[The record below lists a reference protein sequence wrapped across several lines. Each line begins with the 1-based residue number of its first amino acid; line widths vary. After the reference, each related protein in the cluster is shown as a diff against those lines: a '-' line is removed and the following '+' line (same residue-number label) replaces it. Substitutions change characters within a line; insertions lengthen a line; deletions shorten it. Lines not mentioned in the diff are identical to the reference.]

1 MKSYKFKPSEAVVI
15 ALGSVRVH
23 KFRSF
28 LTILGI
34 VIGVM
39 TVIVVA
45 SLLTGMRK
53 NLIGLIEQY
62 GANNIYAFHLST
74 GPRIGSRDRS
84 EIRRKPLRPED
95 AEAILARADA
105 VEDIAYLGYINQID
119 RTLTYQG
126 ATYKQ
131 AYLQGVT
138 PSYARVANLNLRE
151 GRFINEVDDE
161 HRREVIVVGINVVE
175 ALFPNLNPI
184 VGRQIE
190 LSGRMFEVIGV
201 LEQRK
206 SGFFIENEE
215 DNVAFIPYRTAR
227 KLSPQDESLMLM
239 IRARAGQL
247 RQALN
252 QSEEILRRQRGVG
265 FDEPNNFDLKTADRF
280 VEQFDNI
287 TGTMGLVAIA
297 ISSISLLVG
306 GIGVMNIMLVSVT
319 ERTREIG
326 IRKAVGA
333 RRRDIA
339 GQFLCEAMTLTSLG
353 GILGVALA
361 LTISYSARLFLP
373 GLPASIPLWAIGAGV
388 AVATVTGLVFGVWPA
403 KKAARLDP
411 AVSLSYE

>member
-1 MKSYKFKPSEAVVI
+1 MKSYKFRLGEAVAI
-15 ALGSVRVH
+15 ALSSVRSH

-53 NLIGLIEQY
+53 SLVGLIEQY
-62 GANNIYAFHLST
+62 GSSNIYAFHLST
-74 GPRIGSRDRS
+74 GPSIRSRDRS
-84 EIRRKPLRPED
+84 EIRRKPLRPGD
-95 AEAILARADA
+95 GEAILARADA
-105 VEDIAYLGYINQID
+105 VEDVAYIGYVSRID
-119 RTLTYQG
+119 RTLAYRG
-126 ATYKQ
+126 ATYKR
-131 AYLQGVT
+131 AYLQGIT
-138 PSYARVANLNLRE
+138 PSYARVASLSLRE
-151 GRFINEVDDE
+151 GRFINEVDNE
-161 HRREVIVVGINVVE
+161 HRRDVIVVGVNVVE
-175 ALFPNLNPI
+175 ALFPHLTRI

-190 LSGRMFEVIGV
+190 LSGKIFEVIGV

-215 DNVAFIPYRTAR
+215 DNVAFIPYQTAR
-227 KLSPQDESLMLM
+227 KLSPEDESLMLM

-247 RQALN
+247 RPALN
-252 QSEEILRRQRGVG
+252 QTEEILRRQRGVG

-280 VEQFDNI
+280 AEQFDNI
-287 TGTMGLVAIA
+287 TGTVGLVAIA
-297 ISSISLLVG
+297 ISGISLLVG
-306 GIGVMNIMLVSVT
+306 GIGVMNIMLVTVT

-339 GQFLCEAMTLTSLG
+339 WQFLCEAMTLTSLG

-361 LTISYSARLFLP
+361 LAISYAARLFLP
-373 GLPASIPLWAIGAGV
+373 ELPASIPLWAVGAGV
-388 AVATVTGLVFGVWPA
+388 AVATITGLVFGVWPA
-403 KKAARLDP
+403 RKAARLDP
-411 AVSLSYE
+411 TECLSYE

>member
-1 MKSYKFKPSEAVVI
+1 MKSYEFRPGEAVMI
-15 ALGSVRVH
+15 ALGSMRAN

-39 TVIVVA
+39 TVIIVA
-45 SLLTGMRK
+45 SLLTGARHSV
-53 NLIGLIEQY
+53 IALIEQY

-74 GPRIGSRDRS
+74 GPSIRSRDRT

-95 AEAILARADA
+95 GEAIRAHVDA
-105 VEDIAYLGYINQID
+105 VEEVANIGYVWRID
-119 RTLTYQG
+119 RTMAYQG

-138 PSYARVANLNLRE
+138 PSYARVASLNLRE
-151 GRFINEVDDE
+151 GRFINEIDDL
-161 HRREVIVVGINVVE
+161 HQRDVIVVGVNVVE
-175 ALFPNLNPI
+175 ALFPHLNRI

-190 LSGRMFEVIGV
+190 LSGKNFEVIGV

-227 KLSPQDESLMLM
+227 QLSPEDESLMLV
-239 IRARAGQL
+239 IRARTGRL
-247 RQALN
+247 WQAMN
-252 QSEEILRRQRGVG
+252 QTEEILRRQRGVG
-265 FDEPNNFDLKTADRF
+265 FGEPNNFDLKTADKF
-280 VEQFDNI
+280 TEQFDNI
-287 TGTMGLVAIA
+287 TGKVGLVAIA
-297 ISSISLLVG
+297 VSGIALLVG

-333 RRRDIA
+333 RRRDIT
-339 GQFLCEAMTLTSLG
+339 GQFLFEAMTLTSLG
-353 GILGVALA
+353 GILGVGLA
-361 LTISYSARLFLP
+361 VAISYAVRFCIP
-373 GLPASIPLWAIGAGV
+373 ELPASIPMWAVGAGV
-388 AVATVTGLVFGVWPA
+388 AVAIFTGLLFGVWPA
-403 KKAARLDP
+403 RKAARLDP
-411 AVSLSYE
+411 TECLRYE